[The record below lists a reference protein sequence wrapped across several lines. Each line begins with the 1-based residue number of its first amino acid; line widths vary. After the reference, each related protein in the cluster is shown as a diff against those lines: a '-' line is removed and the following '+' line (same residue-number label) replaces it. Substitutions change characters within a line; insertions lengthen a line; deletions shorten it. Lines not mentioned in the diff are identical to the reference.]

1 MWCGSHATLWMMLT
15 RLTPVATLVVSVA
28 SLALG
33 ILDSVIAQ
41 DLTKDPSLI
50 ANLALHFLHLLQ
62 AWERTAGDYFDS
74 LLKNLSVSMV
84 TGFLNQI
91 KYSLDNLEFWI
102 PHDFINDQT
111 YGFVTVFCISRKTK
125 TRSLKLR
132 LLGKVGKTSIVK
144 R

>member
-1 MWCGSHATLWMMLT
+1 MMLT

-62 AWERTAGDYFDS
+62 A
-74 LLKNLSVSMV
+74 
-84 TGFLNQI
+84 
-91 KYSLDNLEFWI
+91 
-102 PHDFINDQT
+102 
-111 YGFVTVFCISRKTK
+111 
-125 TRSLKLR
+125 
-132 LLGKVGKTSIVK
+132 
-144 R
+144 